1 MSEEVLVG
9 NVIHHVPGLGHSLCV
24 FDHRPETIEFMEKR
38 ALQGGGPT
46 WMGLITAALE
56 LETPATLA
64 AIEFDD
70 EADEVLVKSRSVAA
84 LNVVQSYVSIIMTDP
99 DFMECCIAKARQ
111 GGYLE

>member
-1 MSEEVLVG
+1 MAEEILVG
-9 NVIHHVPGLGHSLCV
+9 NVISNVPGLGLSLCV
-24 FDHRPETIEFMEKR
+24 FDFRPETMAFMEKN

-56 LETPATLA
+56 LESPGTLA

-70 EADEVLVKSRSVAA
+70 EADEVLVKSSSNAA
-84 LNVVQSYVSIIMTDP
+84 LNVVQSYVSILMTDP
-99 DFMECCIAKARQ
+99 DFMESCIARARQ